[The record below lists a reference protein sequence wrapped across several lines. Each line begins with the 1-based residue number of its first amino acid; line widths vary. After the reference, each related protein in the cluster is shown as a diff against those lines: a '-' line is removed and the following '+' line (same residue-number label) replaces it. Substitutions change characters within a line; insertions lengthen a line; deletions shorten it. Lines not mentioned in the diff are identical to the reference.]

1 MRYALMIWEVDSIN
15 DVLTRPQD
23 FTTIG
28 IFDAQLSI
36 SKLTQAHSDW
46 VQDAAK
52 EQLRRKL
59 RRKETAGF
67 FERGGHAGWRYRLWE
82 SYEAAQG
89 WIVVTLI
96 GNYGRLE

>member
-1 MRYALMIWEVDSIN
+1 MRL
-15 DVLTRPQD
+15 
-23 FTTIG
+23 
-28 IFDAQLSI
+28 DA
-36 SKLTQAHSDW
+36 TAQANELPTDW

-52 EQLRRKL
+52 EQLRRKV

-67 FERGGHAGWRYRLWE
+67 FERGGHAGWRYKLGE

-96 GNYGRLE
+96 GSYGLSNSGSSADPGQGLPLD

>member
-1 MRYALMIWEVDSIN
+1 M
-15 DVLTRPQD
+15 PP
-23 FTTIG
+23 
-28 IFDAQLSI
+28 
-36 SKLTQAHSDW
+36 DW

-52 EQLRRKL
+52 EQLRRKV

-96 GNYGRLE
+96 GNYGLLELGKRC

>member
-1 MRYALMIWEVDSIN
+1 ML
-15 DVLTRPQD
+15 
-23 FTTIG
+23 
-28 IFDAQLSI
+28 
-36 SKLTQAHSDW
+36 DW

-52 EQLRRKL
+52 EQLRRKV

-67 FERGGHAGWRYRLWE
+67 FERGGHAGWRYKLGE

-96 GNYGRLE
+96 GIEEQHLYRREVLIGDRRGHWDECRIPEYHH

>member
-1 MRYALMIWEVDSIN
+1 VNI
-15 DVLTRPQD
+15 
-23 FTTIG
+23 
-28 IFDAQLSI
+28 
-36 SKLTQAHSDW
+36 DW

-52 EQLRRKL
+52 EQLRRKV

-67 FERGGHAGWRYRLWE
+67 FERGGRAGWRYKLGD

-96 GNYGRLE
+96 GMYGAFDLDITADTRQVRPLE